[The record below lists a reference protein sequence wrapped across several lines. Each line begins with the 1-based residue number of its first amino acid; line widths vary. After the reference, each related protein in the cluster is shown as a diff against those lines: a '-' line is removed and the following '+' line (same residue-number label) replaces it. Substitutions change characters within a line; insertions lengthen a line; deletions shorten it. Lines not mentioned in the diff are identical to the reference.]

1 MKRRAS
7 GDRAYH
13 WMLRLFPA
21 EFRSEFGHEMRADF
35 RDELDDARDRG
46 LMAVAALW
54 WRTVP
59 RLILTAA
66 RAWLDD
72 GLDDTRFAFR
82 MMKRGPGFAVAAVLM
97 LALGTGANAAMF
109 SVIDAVM
116 LQTPFSDQDRI
127 ALVGE
132 QATAP
137 TPTHGIPTTQLETL
151 AGFPEFQAVAAFG
164 SAGPVV
170 TGLGE
175 PHRLNLECVS
185 AAMFQVLGTPPLLG
199 RSFAMDEDRPGAD
212 AVIVVSHRLWQSELG
227 GSQAALGSTLTLDGT
242 RATIVGVM
250 PPRFNGPL
258 SRSRVDG
265 WVPIGPSLNRK
276 GPLDC
281 NARSTVNVFV
291 RARAPLTPASAE
303 TQINRSG
310 SLEGLRLANGA
321 PVSRI
326 ELTSID
332 DQTFYELRTPFFAL
346 LGAVACV
353 LLIACANVAN
363 LQLERLVGRRREV
376 AVRLALGASRSR
388 VVRQTLAENLVL
400 SVLGAVA
407 GLLAARLTLGLLVG
421 LLPLYIPH
429 LADIALNGC
438 ILAATLA
445 LSVLAGLA
453 VGLIPAV
460 QATSPR
466 LVDDLKDT
474 ARTTARAGRWTRR
487 VLVVVELALSI
498 VLLVG
503 AALMIRTF
511 LTLRPSQPGFD
522 PSNKVTATVLLPGAW
537 VPDPGHQV
545 FFDAVFDRL
554 KGLPGVA
561 SVSGSTYVPLAG
573 WVSMLPVGIN
583 GVTANVWTG
592 QVTPNYFRDMRIAIS
607 RGRAFEPTD
616 DGRAPAVAIVNEA
629 MARRFWPNAEP
640 LGRMVQTTAPN
651 GTAVT
656 SRRIIGIVRN
666 TRSLG
671 GNTDSKSELYWP
683 YAQDP
688 GPFLFLIVRTAGPP
702 DAALPSSIRA
712 AVAAVRPGQVVDAI
726 KTLQDTVDQSVTT
739 PRFGAWLFGV
749 FAAMAVG
756 LAALGL
762 AAVIAWWVTQRTREI
777 GVRMALGASR
787 TQVASLIVR
796 QGFGLAVVGVVL
808 GLAVAAA
815 CTRVLAGWL
824 YGVTPLDGWTFAS
837 CGALMLAIAAFA
849 SYLPALRATRIDP
862 IVALRA
868 E

>member
-1 MKRRAS
+1 MRRPAS
-7 GDRAYH
+7 GDRTYR
-13 WMLRLFPA
+13 WLMRLFPA
-21 EFRSEFGHEMRADF
+21 EFRSDFGHEMRADF
-35 RDELDDARDRG
+35 RDELEEARERG
-46 LMAVAALW
+46 LGAVAALW

-66 RAWLDD
+66 RAWVADGVDD
-72 GLDDTRFAFR
+72 AGFAFR
-82 MMKRGPGFAVAAVLM
+82 MMGRAPGFAVAAVLM

-109 SVIDAVM
+109 SVIDAVL
-116 LQTPFSDQDRI
+116 LQTPFTDQDRI

-132 QATAP
+132 QATGP
-137 TPTHGIPTTQLETL
+137 TTTHGIPTSQLETL
-151 AGFPEFQAVAAFG
+151 AGLPQFQAVAAFG
-164 SAGPVV
+164 GGGPVV

-175 PHRLNLECVS
+175 PHRLNVECVS
-185 AAMFQVLGTPPLLG
+185 AAMFEVLGTRPMLG
-199 RSFAMDEDRPGAD
+199 RPFTTDEDRPGAD
-212 AVIVVSHRLWQSELG
+212 SVIVVSHRLWQSELG
-227 GSQAALGSTLTLDGT
+227 GSQAALGLTLTLDGT
-242 RATIVGVM
+242 RATVIGVM
-250 PPRFNGPL
+250 PPRFSGPL
-258 SRSRVDG
+258 SRGRVDA
-265 WVPIGPSLNRK
+265 WLPIGPSLNRK
-276 GPLDC
+276 GPIEC

-291 RARAPLTPASAE
+291 RARAPLTPESAAA
-303 TQINRSG
+303 QINQSG
-310 SLEGLRLANGA
+310 SLAGLRLANGSQ
-321 PVSRI
+321 VSRI
-326 ELTSID
+326 DLTSIN
-332 DQTFYELRTPFFAL
+332 DQTFYELRTPLFTL

-376 AVRLALGASRSR
+376 AVRLALGASRNR

-400 SVLGAVA
+400 SVLGACA

-421 LLPLYIPH
+421 LLPLSIPH
-429 LADIALNGC
+429 LADIALNGR
-438 ILAATLA
+438 ILSATLG
-445 LSVLAGLA
+445 LSILAGLA

-460 QATSPR
+460 QATSPG

-474 ARTTARAGRWTRR
+474 VRTTARAGRVTRR
-487 VLVVVELALSI
+487 VLVVVELALSV

-511 LTLRPSQPGFD
+511 LTLRPSTPGFD
-522 PSNKVTATVLLPGAW
+522 PSNKVIAAVRLPGAW
-537 VPDPGHQV
+537 LPDPNHLA

-561 SVSGSTYVPLAG
+561 SVSGSSYVPLAG
-573 WVSMLPVGIN
+573 SVSMLPVGIN
-583 GVTANVWTG
+583 GVTANIWTG
-592 QVTPNYFRDMRIAIS
+592 QVTPSYFRDMRIAIS

-629 MARRFWPNAEP
+629 LARRFWPNDEP
-640 LGRMVQTTAPN
+640 IGRTVQTTAPG
-651 GTAVT
+651 GTVVT
-656 SRRIIGIVRN
+656 ARRIVGIVHN

-671 GNTDSKSELYWP
+671 GNTDTKSELYWP

-688 GPFLFLIVRTAGPP
+688 EPLLILIVRTPGRP
-702 DAALPSSIRA
+702 DAGLPGAIRA
-712 AVAAVRPGQVVDAI
+712 AVATVRPGQVVDTVR
-726 KTLQDTVDQSVTT
+726 TLQEAVDESVTT

-787 TQVASLIVR
+787 TQVAGLIVR
-796 QGFGLAVVGVVL
+796 QGLGLAVVGVAL

-837 CGALMLAIAAFA
+837 CGALMLAIAALA
-849 SYLPALRATRIDP
+849 SYLPAIRATRINP
-862 IVALRA
+862 TVALRA